1 MTIDD
6 VLNKIYEEYQRVL
19 NEASDMY
26 LGEYCYDEESEEERY
41 KEDEECLKY
50 MKKLL
55 AAVKKEK
62 MKNNKG

>member
-19 NEASDMY
+19 NEASDMF
-26 LGEYCYDEESEEERY
+26 LGEYCGDEEDEEERY

-50 MKKLL
+50 MKELL
-55 AAVKKEK
+55 KTVKEK
-62 MKNNKG
+62 MKNNNTL

>member
-1 MTIDD
+1 MWINI
-6 VLNKIYEEYQRVL
+6 LNKIYEEYQRVL
-19 NEASDMY
+19 NKATDIY

-55 AAVKKEK
+55 ETVKEAFIAE
-62 MKNNKG
+62 